1 MIKRIKDAVREMVG
15 GDGEP
20 KEDIIDLDLA
30 GIDLSKLGLGA
41 PPEPDMR
48 KVGLFTDITEEKAGD
63 IIHGLFYLNELN
75 QCAPTPKGRQPIEFY
90 ISTYGG
96 SADDMFAIYDVM
108 KQIQKETEIHTIGL
122 GKVMS
127 AGVLLLSAGTQGK
140 RQIAKNCRIM
150 IHSVMAV
157 SHGSLH
163 NLLNEIEAIEQLQ
176 EMYINCMVENTTI
189 SKSQL
194 KKMLERKVNI
204 YLSAEEAVEYGIADI
219 II

>member
-1 MIKRIKDAVREMVG
+1 MIKRIKEAVREIL
-15 GDGEP
+15 GEEGTP
-20 KEDIIDLDLA
+20 QEGVPDLDIANL
-30 GIDLSKLGLGA
+30 DLSKLGLSMPA
-41 PPEPDMR
+41 EPDMR
-48 KVGLFTDITEEKAGD
+48 KVGLFSDITEEKAGD

-75 QCAPTPKGRQPIEFY
+75 QCAETKKSVKPIEFY

-108 KQIQKETEIHTIGL
+108 KQIQPETEIHTIGI

-127 AGVLLLSAGTQGK
+127 GGVLLLAGGTKGK
-140 RQIAKNCRIM
+140 RQISKNCRVM
-150 IHSVMAV
+150 IHSVMAA

-163 NLLNEIEAIEQLQ
+163 NLLNEIEAIQQLQ
-176 EMYINCMVENTTI
+176 EMYINCMVENTNI

>member
-41 PPEPDMR
+41 PSEPDMR

-75 QCAPTPKGRQPIEFY
+75 QCAPTQKARKPIEFY

-96 SADDMFAIYDVM
+96 SADDLFAIYDVM